1 MNARYPT
8 PPRSPSSSEGS
19 EDIHTLQPCTSEVTD
34 VTEQEDVQVPP
45 HERRDPPA
53 LSAPAIP
60 TFEPVNMYDPTD
72 PPAPSPIITTLEP
85 IDMYEL
91 GDPPAPSAPVIPN
104 WEQVRMPDPRDHP
117 EPPVI
122 PSIPNPEPA
131 VIKNQQGDVLL
142 GGYADFVIPSHVYAR
157 ALKTAVKDK
166 NPGRKLVTR
175 LLHSV
180 FSPTDLATRNAT
192 GKTTGKAPY
201 PRLDP
206 SALKA
211 LFAQA
216 RVQFPAFNDNCEDAM
231 CATIQAVNN
240 ICKKCRQQVR

>member
-60 TFEPVNMYDPTD
+60 TFEPVNMYDQTD

-91 GDPPAPSAPVIPN
+91 GDPPAPSAPSSRTGSKSACLTRGIIP
-104 WEQVRMPDPRDHP
+104 H
-117 EPPVI
+117 
-122 PSIPNPEPA
+122 
-131 VIKNQQGDVLL
+131 
-142 GGYADFVIPSHVYAR
+142 H
-157 ALKTAVKDK
+157 
-166 NPGRKLVTR
+166 R
-175 LLHSV
+175 LS
-180 FSPTDLATRNAT
+180 
-192 GKTTGKAPY
+192 
-201 PRLDP
+201 
-206 SALKA
+206 
-211 LFAQA
+211 
-216 RVQFPAFNDNCEDAM
+216 PAFR
-231 CATIQAVNN
+231 TLSQ
-240 ICKKCRQQVR
+240 R